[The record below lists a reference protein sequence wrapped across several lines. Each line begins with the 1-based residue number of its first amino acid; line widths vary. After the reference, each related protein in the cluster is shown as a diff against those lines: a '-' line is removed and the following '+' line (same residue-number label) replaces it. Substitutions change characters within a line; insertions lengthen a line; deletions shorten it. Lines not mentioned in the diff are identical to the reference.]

1 MSSSTEENCKL
12 NKNGEMES
20 SGVKTWRLVLTG
32 GPCGGKTTAQNRLAT
47 FFESLGWRVFRV
59 PETATILL
67 NGGISFGLLTESQR
81 FEFQENLLKTM
92 LQLEDTY
99 FSLARTQTRNCLVI
113 CDRGAMDCSAYLPR
127 EDWEKIMELSQF
139 NEVDLRDNR
148 YNQVVHLVTAARGAE
163 EHYTRTNNNARTE
176 DLAAAVNNDKLVGEA
191 WVGHPYY
198 EIIDNSTDFE
208 MKMRRLIKAVADKLS
223 ISHAEEIIKAV
234 KLKFLVTEP
243 LPEVW
248 PVKFR
253 DFEVDHDY
261 LPCFENGPQARIRR
275 RGRHGKWMY
284 THTVRKFEDG
294 EWVET
299 RTNVSRQ
306 IYRQLLAQADRQ
318 SNVTIRKTRRCFK
331 WNDQYYQL
339 DIYRTPHPGLM
350 LLETWSSLPPSDLQ
364 LPDFLKVKE
373 NVTGNP
379 QYSMFNLSKQS

>member
-1 MSSSTEENCKL
+1 MIIQ
-12 NKNGEMES
+12 MY
-20 SGVKTWRLVLTG
+20 V
-32 GPCGGKTTAQNRLAT
+32 
-47 FFESLGWRVFRV
+47 
-59 PETATILL
+59 III
-67 NGGISFGLLTESQR
+67 GIF
-81 FEFQENLLKTM
+81 
-92 LQLEDTY
+92 
-99 FSLARTQTRNCLVI
+99 
-113 CDRGAMDCSAYLPR
+113 R

-275 RGRHGKWMY
+275 RGRHGK
-284 THTVRKFEDG
+284 
-294 EWVET
+294 
-299 RTNVSRQ
+299 
-306 IYRQLLAQADRQ
+306 
-318 SNVTIRKTRRCFK
+318 
-331 WNDQYYQL
+331 
-339 DIYRTPHPGLM
+339 
-350 LLETWSSLPPSDLQ
+350 
-364 LPDFLKVKE
+364 
-373 NVTGNP
+373 
-379 QYSMFNLSKQS
+379 